1 MNFSRVIC
9 NIIIVVSSIMMIKSV
24 DLMNTVILDKNMMAT
39 IIGLVLLVI
48 PSMITLASDYLEG
61 DHWIELIT
69 SVLTVPLVLM
79 ATIVVL
85 LPKG

>member
-79 ATIVVL
+79 ATFVVL